1 MDGKTYAPD
10 IPAATDAGEY
20 TVYFAPADSDGEA
33 QAMTVT
39 VAKADVVLIPP
50 EAMNGEA

>member
-1 MDGKTYAPD
+1 M
-10 IPAATDAGEY
+10 DAGEY
-20 TVYFAPADSDGEA
+20 TVYYKTAEDAEA
-33 QAMTVT
+33 QTLTVT